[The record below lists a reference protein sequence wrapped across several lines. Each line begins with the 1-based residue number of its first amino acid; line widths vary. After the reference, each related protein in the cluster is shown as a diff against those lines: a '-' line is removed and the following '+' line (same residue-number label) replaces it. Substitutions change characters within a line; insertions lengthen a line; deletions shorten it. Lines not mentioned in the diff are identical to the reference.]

1 MNIIF
6 DYYIR
11 DNSFLSINNT
21 ACEMQQNR
29 SGEPSCGKREFVS
42 MNF

>member
-21 ACEMQQNR
+21 ACEMQQKPQPETQLR
-29 SGEPSCGKREFVS
+29 
-42 MNF
+42 